1 MTPSEVIAALEVALE
16 AGPTR
21 RPIASAPGYEADESG
36 AIWSVSRNWRGLGE
50 RTLSSFIDTY
60 GYPRVSLVVA
70 DKHVQRAV
78 HALVCEAFH
87 GPRPDGQEVR
97 HLDGT
102 RDNNVPGNLAW
113 GTKSENAKDRVRHG
127 TDTSRAHGLLGAEAT
142 RKRFA
147 STLISIT
154 CPVCLHSFNTRK
166 TLVEQRLK
174 RGCVHTCSV
183 RCGRRTLFAARA
195 AALDDKTN
203 GSDSARAAMGANT
216 KDTA

>member
-1 MTPSEVIAALEVALE
+1 VTPTDTILALEKALE

-21 RPIASAPGYEADESG
+21 LPIASAPGYEADQTG
-36 AIWSVSRNWRGLGE
+36 VIWSVAHNWRGWGE
-50 RTLSSFIDTY
+50 RALASHKDAH
-60 GYPRVSLVVA
+60 GYLRVSLVVGGKRIHRMA
-70 DKHVQRAV
+70 

-97 HLDGT
+97 HLDGS
-102 RDNNVPGNLAW
+102 RDNNAPSNLAW
-113 GTKSENAKDRVRHG
+113 GTKSENAKDRIRHG
-127 TDTSRAHGLLGAEAT
+127 TDKARVNGLLGAEAT

-154 CPVCLHSFNTRK
+154 CPVCLQPFNTRK

-195 AALDDKTN
+195 AALDD
-203 GSDSARAAMGANT
+203 NT
-216 KDTA
+216 KGAAE